1 MLINKRESTGFKC
14 LNDLKAFLEYS
25 DSDDMDDI
33 NKYIEESNSNKKQK
47 TLIIFDDM
55 MADILSN
62 RKINPIVT
70 ELFIRSRKLNISIV
84 FFTER

>member
-1 MLINKRESTGFKC
+1 
-14 LNDLKAFLEYS
+14 
-25 DSDDMDDI
+25 MDDI

-62 RKINPIVT
+62 RKVNPIVT